1 MNFKSFVAMIRLYL
15 KTFVA
20 VVAVVFVLCAGWIV
34 LFQMKYVSHAQLL
47 VSMNGSSTAEAYEND
62 SVIAARVSTYLTLL
76 NSDVV
81 SQHVIDKLKL
91 KTTAP
96 ELSTQINAINVP
108 PKTAVIDIAVTD
120 SSAAEARQIAQTVAD
135 EFVGFTNAME
145 TPTGEGS
152 QKVVTTVVTAASEP
166 HRQRLMPVILGL
178 LSLAFA
184 LVVGAMAVWLRSAL
198 DPVIRVGYRA
208 GVAAKVPV
216 LGEVTITS
224 SDPEADSSDSISEF
238 RQVRHRLRAAEAA
251 SGSAVVRTGET
262 ADGILRERAS
272 EQSSVLEV
280 TAVDD
285 ESGLDTREVAYRLAR
300 VMMLGGAKAVL
311 VETGTNDSEDEP
323 SSAGEI
329 VAGEAGMPD
338 MLSVTEVSNEAISG
352 LREDYDAVVIAAPP
366 VLSTLAPNQV
376 SDTADSVVLLVA
388 LDQTKRL
395 DVEQAATKLS
405 GWGVPFRGVI
415 LVR

>member
-15 KTFVA
+15 KTFIA
-20 VVAVVFVLCAGWIV
+20 VVAVVFALCVGWIV
-34 LFQMKYVSHAQLL
+34 LFQMKYVSNAQLL
-47 VSMNGSSTAEAYEND
+47 VSMKGSSTAEAYEND

-120 SSAAEARQIAQTVAD
+120 SSAKEAQLIAQTVAD
-135 EFVGFTNAME
+135 EFVSFTNAME
-145 TPTGEGS
+145 TPTGEGA
-152 QKVVTTVVTAASEP
+152 QKVVTTVVTTASEP
-166 HRQRLMPVILGL
+166 HRQRLMPVVLGL

-184 LVVGAMAVWLRSAL
+184 LVIGAIAVWFRSAA

-208 GVAAKVPV
+208 GAAAKVPV
-216 LGEVTITS
+216 LGEVAITS
-224 SDPEADSSDSISEF
+224 FEPEFQSADALSDF
-238 RQVRHRLRAAEAA
+238 RQVRHRLREVESSLTASAADAPRA
-251 SGSAVVRTGET
+251 GVATAGRTG
-262 ADGILRERAS
+262 
-272 EQSSVLEV
+272 SVVEV

-285 ESGLDTREVAYRLAR
+285 EGGLDTRAAAHELAR
-300 VMMLGGAKAVL
+300 AMMIGGASAVL
-311 VETGTNDSEDEP
+311 VEVDEADA
-323 SSAGEI
+323 AGDI
-329 VAGEAGMPD
+329 TAGEAGLPD
-338 MLSVTEVSNEAISG
+338 TLSVAEISDEVIAG
-352 LREDYDAVVIAAPP
+352 LRRDYDSVVIASPP

-388 LDQTKRL
+388 LDQTKRR

-405 GWGVPFRGVI
+405 GWGVPLRGVI
-415 LVR
+415 LVK